1 MIYPAIHYTMGGIW
15 VDYELQTTIP
25 GLFAAGEANF
35 SDHGANRLGASALMQ
50 GLSDGYFVLPFTLQ
64 NYLAD
69 QIQVP
74 RIPTDHP
81 EFEKTEKEVRARQ
94 EKLMAVK
101 GNKTVDTF
109 HKKLGLIMWD
119 HVGMARNKEGLEK
132 AIKEIRELRAEFWK
146 DVRIPGKINELNIE
160 LDKALRVADFLE
172 LGELMAKDAL
182 DRKESCGGH
191 FREEYQTPEGEA
203 LRDDENFTYVS
214 AWEYQGEDKEPVLHK
229 EPLKYENIEVKQRN
243 YK

>member
-1 MIYPAIHYTMGGIW
+1 
-15 VDYELQTTIP
+15 
-25 GLFAAGEANF
+25 
-35 SDHGANRLGASALMQ
+35 MQ